1 MRKQPLFSCQTITP
15 ALFAGVFAMRD
26 PQGHKGTF
34 GSVAI
39 LGGAAGMTGAALLAG
54 RSALKSGA
62 GRVYVCLTQDQPE
75 LSIDIGQPEL
85 MLRSVDETLAMAS
98 QIGAWGAGCGLGQ
111 QDNAIDWLRTLFR
124 VRQGKPMVLDADALN
139 ALARGDAAPI
149 WGSGKVVLTPH
160 PTEAARLLNTSTDR
174 IQTDRIE
181 NARRLAAQYQ
191 AWVVLKGHGTVVA
204 NPEGEC
210 FINPTGCVALAT
222 AGTGDVLTGLI
233 ASLLAQGHD
242 IRTAVCGAVWLHG
255 AAGQWMTTQ
264 LGGPVGVTATE
275 VIDAI
280 RHLRNNRERVQ
291 QLHNATLST
300 HPDVP

>member
-1 MRKQPLFSCQTITP
+1 
-15 ALFAGVFAMRD
+15 MRD

-62 GRVYVCLTQDQPE
+62 GRVYVCLAQDQPE

-85 MLRSVDETLAMAS
+85 MLRSVDETLAMTS
-98 QIGAWGAGCGLGQ
+98 QIGAWGVGCGLGQ
-111 QDNAIDWLRTLFR
+111 QENAIAWLRTLFR
-124 VRQGKPMVLDADALN
+124 LRQDKPMVLDADALN

-149 WGSGKVVLTPH
+149 WGSGKVILTPH
-160 PTEAARLLNTSTDR
+160 PTEAARLLNTSTQVVQR
-174 IQTDRIE
+174 DRIE
-181 NARRLAAQYQ
+181 SARRLAAQYQ
-191 AWVVLKGHGTVVA
+191 AWVVLKGHGTLIA
-204 NPEGEC
+204 NLEGEC
-210 FINPTGCVALAT
+210 FINPTGSVALAT

-242 IRTAVCGAVWLHG
+242 VQCAVCAAVWLHG
-255 AAGQWMTTQ
+255 AAGQWMTTK

-275 VIDAI
+275 IIDAI
-280 RHLRNNRERVQ
+280 RLLRNNRDLVD
-291 QLHNATLST
+291 QLQTSLPT
-300 HPDVP
+300 